1 MSEPLAARYQDPLIH
16 SSLLADVV
24 SGVVEGA
31 ICLAALTA
39 GMAMMTTGL
48 GTVAGVVLIAA
59 VFTSG
64 VAEDAGDL
72 VGQGVDAVLDFFGWR
87 GPPDAIITSGSHN
100 VHIKDLPA
108 ARAAGTVDH
117 DYLNTPIPAESFADK
132 AKAFAINTAVT
143 ILEVAQFT
151 LHPLDNLAAG
161 ANAIASSG
169 WQGVKNFAGSV
180 WDNLTQPVVA
190 GASPF
195 AKEAPLDTVECT
207 KGHTVTGGNFLA
219 EGSKKVLINGQPACR
234 DGDRST
240 CEAKIKVKENTRVRI
255 GGESIVVRDIRS
267 GKNFWA
273 RLIGNAIG
281 SLGPGIVRNLSAGL
295 LKTLFSRQIL
305 KVFCCQL
312 ATDLAMGLT
321 TLGLIQ
327 AGKVG
332 SEARHTQH
340 PVDIASGAK
349 ILAGEEDRDF
359 TLEDRIPLIWQ
370 RIYNSR
376 NLATGMLGTGWLLP
390 FETRFFRLE
399 DNTFIWRDMS
409 GRDLGFGEL
418 NPGDVV
424 DYLEDGI
431 TLYYTVTGTLM
442 LQMASGEY
450 HVYEPD
456 PTNPGE
462 WRLFRIYDRHEN
474 CQYYSWDEHGRLVRI
489 SSDNEALDVELAYE
503 NAHGRLA
510 SVHQVCAGERRL
522 LVTYGYNEHG
532 QLTDVTDADGIVT
545 RRFGWDR
552 ASDMMGWH
560 SYSTNLS
567 VHYQWQPAADAP
579 NWRVCS
585 YQVLDDQDNVLE
597 RWRIDADEA
606 KRCATVSCDA
616 GFSTRHCWDFLYRIT
631 EFTDRNGGVWR
642 YEWADYAE
650 LLKAATTPDGSRWEY
665 GYDEHGNLTEV
676 RDPLGNSTF
685 TTWHPVFAF
694 PLKEVLPDGG
704 TWQYEYN
711 ARGDVVS
718 LTDPKGGVTRFEW
731 NEQGDLVKQTDALE
745 NTHRFWW
752 NERGQLVRDEDCSG
766 NQSHR
771 LYDEAGR
778 PLSAGDAE
786 GNTDRWT
793 LTAAGRLRTWRRAD
807 GRETHYE
814 YDSAGLLCGQDD
826 DGLRERKVT
835 RNARGQ
841 VVSAADPA
849 GHLTRLHYDRFGR
862 LTTLINPNRESWRFE
877 YDATGRLTGQRDYAG
892 RLTEYRH
899 DALGQVTEVIRHPLP
914 GSGEAPLV
922 TAFEYDVLG
931 RLTAR
936 ETADHRTE
944 YRHDTLSLEI
954 RRATRAEWRS
964 ALLEEREPEWDAVL
978 ILTRNAAGEL
988 VSEENHGGKFE
999 YEYDALGNLSSTRF
1013 PDGRELAA
1021 LRYGTGHLLEMQLR
1035 HGGATHT
1042 LAAYG
1047 RDRLHRE
1054 ISRSQGALSQETHY
1068 DTAGR
1073 ITQRTVLDARREL
1086 VFERRY
1092 RWDRTDQIVQQIH
1105 TDATPATPGEKYSQ
1119 YLWGYDAAGQVTK
1132 AVGPQ
1137 KEERFFWDAAGNRTE
1152 EHRNPVWHN
1161 LLLRLDGLKLD
1172 YDGFGRLTRRQDKNG
1187 VVQHFAY
1194 DDEQRVKEIRFE
1206 GNSEFRR
1213 VEYRYDPLGRR
1224 THKILWRYA
1233 EKDPETIRFDWQG
1246 LQLAGEQSD
1255 REPDHYVQYVYTE
1268 GSYEPLARVDSV
1280 FDDCEIYWYHTEL
1293 NGLPERVTDAD
1304 GQTVWRGQFS
1314 TWGKTE
1320 RELSVP
1326 QWQVPQNLRF
1336 QGQYLDRESGLH
1348 YNLFRYYDPVAGR
1361 YTQMDPIG
1369 LAGGLNTYSYVGDPL
1384 VWVDPLGLNA
1394 CKPDSGIA
1402 RGDNPYQTRVDPRF
1416 PERPDPAY
1424 SIDTTTFN
1432 SGTPTSKG
1440 GIRNNKEFWQQWS
1453 ELQPDSLSKNNLYRI
1468 QELGL
1473 SPKIDDTWI
1482 KVFPEH
1488 VNYKGDTLIHHH
1500 VDFGPYAI
1508 PVPGKTHVG
1517 SGGVWHTK

>member
-1 MSEPLAARYQDPLIH
+1 MSELLAARIDDPLIH

-24 SGVVEGA
+24 SGAVEGA
-31 ICLAALTA
+31 ICLAAITA
-39 GMAMMTTGL
+39 GSAMMGTGL

-59 VFTSG
+59 VFTTG
-64 VAEDAGDL
+64 IAEDAGDL
-72 VGQGVDAVLDFFGWR
+72 VGQGVDAVLDFFGWL
-87 GPPDAIITSGSHN
+87 GPPDAIIKTGSHN
-100 VHIKDLPA
+100 VRIMEKAA

-117 DYLNTPIPAESFADK
+117 NYLNTPIPQESFGDQ
-132 AKAFAINTAVT
+132 AKAFAIGTAVA

-161 ANAIASSG
+161 ASAIASSG
-169 WQGVKNFAGSV
+169 WDGVKKFAGSV
-180 WDNLTQPVVA
+180 WDNFTQPVVA
-190 GASPF
+190 GASPY
-195 AKEAPLDTVECT
+195 AKAAPGDIVVCT
-207 KGHTVTGGNFLA
+207 KGHTVAGTNYLA
-219 EGSKKVLINGQPACR
+219 EGSKKVLINGQPASR
-234 DGDRST
+234 NGDRST
-240 CEAKIKVKENTRVRI
+240 CEAKVKVKENTRVRI

-273 RLIGNAIG
+273 RLIGNTIG
-281 SLGPGIVRNLSAGL
+281 SLGPAIIRNLSKGM
-295 LKTLFSRQIL
+295 LKTLFSRQIM
-305 KVFCCQL
+305 KTFCCQF
-312 ATDLAMGLT
+312 AADLGMGLT
-321 TLGLIQ
+321 TFGLIQ

-332 SEARHTQH
+332 SEARQTQH

-349 ILAGEEDRDF
+349 ILAGGEDRDF

-370 RIYNSR
+370 RVYNSR

-399 DNTFIWRDMS
+399 NNQFIWRDMS
-409 GRDLGFGEL
+409 GRELGFGEL
-418 NPGDVV
+418 TPGDVV
-424 DYLEDGI
+424 DYLEDGV
-431 TLYYTVTGTLM
+431 TLYYTVSGTLM
-442 LQMASGEY
+442 LQMTSGEY

-456 PTNPGE
+456 PTRPGE

-474 CQYYSWDEHGRLVRI
+474 CQYYSWDEHGRLARI
-489 SSDNEALDVELAYE
+489 SGDNEALDVELAYE
-503 NAHGRLA
+503 KTHGRLA
-510 SVHQVCAGERRL
+510 SVHQVCNGERRL

-579 NWRVCS
+579 NWRVCG
-585 YQVLDDQDNVLE
+585 YQVLDDQGNVLE

-616 GFSTRHCWDFLYRIT
+616 GFSTRHCWDYLYRIT
-631 EFTDRNGGVWR
+631 EYTDRHGGVWR

-650 LLKAATTPDGSRWEY
+650 LLTAATTPDGSRWVY
-665 GYDEHGNLTEV
+665 GHDEHGNLTEV

-694 PLKEVLPDGG
+694 PVKEVLPDGA

-711 ARGDVVS
+711 PRGDVVS

-731 NEQGDLVKQTDALE
+731 NEQGDLVQQTDALN

-766 NQSHR
+766 NQSQR
-771 LYDEAGR
+771 LYDAAGR
-778 PLSAGDAE
+778 PLSASDAE

-814 YDSAGLLCGQDD
+814 YDNAGLLCGQDD

-849 GHLTRLHYDRFGR
+849 GHLTRLRYDRFGH
-862 LTTLINPNRESWRFE
+862 LTTLVNPNRESWRFE
-877 YDATGRLTGQRDYAG
+877 YDAAGRLTGQRDYAG

-914 GSGEAPLV
+914 GSADAPLV

-936 ETADHRTE
+936 ETAEHRTE
-944 YRHDTLSLEI
+944 YRHNTLSLEI
-954 RRATRAEWRS
+954 RRATRAEWRQ
-964 ALLEEREPEWDAVL
+964 ALLEEREPAWDAVL
-978 ILTRNAAGEL
+978 VFTRNAAGEL

-999 YEYDALGNLSSTRF
+999 YEYDALGNLSSTTF
-1013 PDGRELAA
+1013 PDGRELAT

-1035 HGGATHT
+1035 HGGAMHT

-1054 ISRSQGALSQETHY
+1054 ISRSQGVLSQETRY
-1068 DTAGR
+1068 DAAGR
-1073 ITQRTVLDARREL
+1073 VTQRTVLDARREL

-1105 TDATPATPGEKYSQ
+1105 TDTTPATPGEKYSQ

-1132 AVGPQ
+1132 AVEPQ
-1137 KEERFFWDAAGNRTE
+1137 KEERFFWDPAGNRTE

-1172 YDGFGRLTRRQDKNG
+1172 YDGFGRLTRRQDKSG
-1187 VVQHFAY
+1187 VIQQFTY

-1206 GNSEFRR
+1206 GNAEFRR

-1224 THKILWRYA
+1224 THKVLWRYG
-1233 EKDPETIRFDWQG
+1233 EKAPETIRFDWQG

-1314 TWGKTE
+1314 TWGETE

-1348 YNLFRYYDPVAGR
+1348 YNLFRYYDPVVGR

-1369 LAGGLNTYSYVGDPL
+1369 LAGGMNTYSYVGDPL
-1384 VWVDPLGLNA
+1384 TWVDPLGLMSCGSDAVLLRQNMIRE
-1394 CKPDSGIA
+1394 GIEEPSFKNSAHHIVMSNSTDA
-1402 RGDNPYQTRVDPRF
+1402 RMVALRQKIEDFDLDINGSYNGVFLPTSSKVKV
-1416 PERPDPAY
+1416 A
-1424 SIDTTTFN
+1424 
-1432 SGTPTSKG
+1432 SGTSLPAHSK
-1440 GIRNNKEFWQQWS
+1440 
-1453 ELQPDSLSKNNLYRI
+1453 
-1468 QELGL
+1468 
-1473 SPKIDDTWI
+1473 
-1482 KVFPEH
+1482 
-1488 VNYKGDTLIHHH
+1488 
-1500 VDFGPYAI
+1500 
-1508 PVPGKTHVG
+1508 
-1517 SGGVWHTK
+1517 

>member
-1 MSEPLAARYQDPLIH
+1 MSELLAARIDDPLIH

-24 SGVVEGA
+24 SGAVEGA
-31 ICLAALTA
+31 ICLAAITA
-39 GMAMMTTGL
+39 GSAMMGTGL

-59 VFTSG
+59 VFTTG
-64 VAEDAGDL
+64 IAEDAGDL
-72 VGQGVDAVLDFFGWR
+72 VGQGVDAVLDFFGWL
-87 GPPDAIITSGSHN
+87 GPPDAIIKTGSHN
-100 VHIKDLPA
+100 VRIMEKAA

-117 DYLNTPIPAESFADK
+117 NYLNTPIPQESFGDQ
-132 AKAFAINTAVT
+132 AKAFAIGTAVA

-161 ANAIASSG
+161 ASAIASSG
-169 WQGVKNFAGSV
+169 WDGVKKFAGSV
-180 WDNLTQPVVA
+180 WDNFTQPVVA
-190 GASPF
+190 GASPY
-195 AKEAPLDTVECT
+195 AKAAPGDIVVCT
-207 KGHTVTGGNFLA
+207 KGHTVAGTNYLA
-219 EGSKKVLINGQPACR
+219 EGSKKVLINGQPASR
-234 DGDRST
+234 NGDRST
-240 CEAKIKVKENTRVRI
+240 CEAKVKVKENTRVRI

-273 RLIGNAIG
+273 RLIGNTIG
-281 SLGPGIVRNLSAGL
+281 SLGPAIIRNLSKGM
-295 LKTLFSRQIL
+295 LKTLFSRQIM
-305 KVFCCQL
+305 KTFCCQF
-312 ATDLAMGLT
+312 AADLGMGLT
-321 TLGLIQ
+321 TFGLIQ

-332 SEARHTQH
+332 SEARQTQH

-349 ILAGEEDRDF
+349 ILAGGEDRDF

-370 RIYNSR
+370 RVYNSR

-399 DNTFIWRDMS
+399 NNQFIWRDMS
-409 GRDLGFGEL
+409 GRELGFGEL
-418 NPGDVV
+418 TPGDVV
-424 DYLEDGI
+424 DYLEDGV
-431 TLYYTVTGTLM
+431 TLYYTVSGTLM
-442 LQMASGEY
+442 LQMTSGEY

-456 PTNPGE
+456 PTRPGE

-474 CQYYSWDEHGRLVRI
+474 CQYYSWDEHGRLARI
-489 SSDNEALDVELAYE
+489 SGDNEALDVELAYE
-503 NAHGRLA
+503 KTHGRLA
-510 SVHQVCAGERRL
+510 SVHQVCNGERRL

-579 NWRVCS
+579 NWRVCG
-585 YQVLDDQDNVLE
+585 YQVLDDQGNVLE

-616 GFSTRHCWDFLYRIT
+616 GFSTRHCWDYLYRIT
-631 EFTDRNGGVWR
+631 EYTDRHGGVWR

-650 LLKAATTPDGSRWEY
+650 LLTAATTPDGSRWVY
-665 GYDEHGNLTEV
+665 GHDEHGNLTEV

-694 PLKEVLPDGG
+694 PVKEVLPDGA

-711 ARGDVVS
+711 PRGDVVS

-731 NEQGDLVKQTDALE
+731 NEQGDLVQQTDALN

-766 NQSHR
+766 NQSQR
-771 LYDEAGR
+771 LYDAAGR
-778 PLSAGDAE
+778 PLSASDAE

-814 YDSAGLLCGQDD
+814 YDNAGLLCGQDD

-849 GHLTRLHYDRFGR
+849 GHLTRLRYDRFGH
-862 LTTLINPNRESWRFE
+862 LTTLVNPNRESWRFE
-877 YDATGRLTGQRDYAG
+877 YDAAGRLTGQRDYAG

-914 GSGEAPLV
+914 GSADAPLV

-936 ETADHRTE
+936 ETAEHRTE
-944 YRHDTLSLEI
+944 YRHNTLSLEI
-954 RRATRAEWRS
+954 RRATRAEWRQ
-964 ALLEEREPEWDAVL
+964 ALLEEREPAWDAVL
-978 ILTRNAAGEL
+978 VFTRNAAGEL

-999 YEYDALGNLSSTRF
+999 YEYDALGNLSSTTF
-1013 PDGRELAA
+1013 PDGRELAT

-1035 HGGATHT
+1035 HGGAMHT

-1054 ISRSQGALSQETHY
+1054 ISRSQGVLSQETRY
-1068 DTAGR
+1068 DAAGR
-1073 ITQRTVLDARREL
+1073 VTQRTVLDARREL

-1105 TDATPATPGEKYSQ
+1105 TDTTPATPGEKYSQ

-1132 AVGPQ
+1132 AVEPQ
-1137 KEERFFWDAAGNRTE
+1137 KEERFFWDPAGNRTE

-1172 YDGFGRLTRRQDKNG
+1172 YDGFGRLTRRQDKSG
-1187 VVQHFAY
+1187 VIQQFTY

-1206 GNSEFRR
+1206 GNAEFRR

-1224 THKILWRYA
+1224 THKVLWRYG
-1233 EKDPETIRFDWQG
+1233 EKAPETIRFDWQG

-1314 TWGKTE
+1314 TWGETE

-1348 YNLFRYYDPVAGR
+1348 YNLFRYYDPVVGR

-1369 LAGGLNTYSYVGDPL
+1369 LAGGMNTYSYVGDPL
-1384 VWVDPLGLNA
+1384 TWVDPLGLMSCGSDAVLLRQNMIRE
-1394 CKPDSGIA
+1394 GIEEPSFKNSAHHIVMSNSTDA
-1402 RGDNPYQTRVDPRF
+1402 RMVALRQKIEDFDLDINGSYNGVFLPTSSKVKV
-1416 PERPDPAY
+1416 A
-1424 SIDTTTFN
+1424 
-1432 SGTPTSKG
+1432 SGT
-1440 GIRNNKEFWQQWS
+1440 
-1453 ELQPDSLSKNNLYRI
+1453 SLPAHS
-1468 QELGL
+1468 
-1473 SPKIDDTWI
+1473 
-1482 KVFPEH
+1482 
-1488 VNYKGDTLIHHH
+1488 
-1500 VDFGPYAI
+1500 
-1508 PVPGKTHVG
+1508 
-1517 SGGVWHTK
+1517 